1 MWPFKLGLYAFIY
14 AISGIDISWILSW
27 FDIFPF
33 FKFNIPQWVYI
44 QYLSLYSNWIDWW
57 KGTVKIK
64 NLNVESIPSIP
75 KSDTELT
82 EGNNNKWFN
91 KKKYYYCS

>member
-1 MWPFKLGLYAFIY
+1 
-14 AISGIDISWILSW
+14 
-27 FDIFPF
+27 
-33 FKFNIPQWVYI
+33 
-44 QYLSLYSNWIDWW
+44 LYSNWIDWW